1 MKRTVTISLTF
12 HCQTLCHSGD
22 YACAIGITL
31 GDGGAA
37 GGCLSFMTVLVASQ
51 GFTLL
56 HPGSPWF
63 TQLRTPHPPDSTDSL
78 GNGTAPEDY
87 PLTIPVVA
95 LAWRGGTN
103 WRREAPT

>member
-1 MKRTVTISLTF
+1 
-12 HCQTLCHSGD
+12 
-22 YACAIGITL
+22 
-31 GDGGAA
+31 
-37 GGCLSFMTVLVASQ
+37 MTVLVASQ